1 MRKEAITEWLQ
12 KCASRSIKKE
22 VEESDG
28 TSKSNKH
35 VESVLSL
42 LSGKEIKEACSRL
55 QKVGEEKKT
64 NFLFKRHNSMYRLP
78 KFLITIYVDFR

>member
-1 MRKEAITEWLQ
+1 MMRKEAITEWLQ

-55 QKVGEEKKT
+55 QKVGEEKKKLT
-64 NFLFKRHNSMYRLP
+64 FYLNDIILCIDFQNF
-78 KFLITIYVDFR
+78 